1 MSHRYIL
8 HTQARLNP
16 YTKRYHQSPNSLG
29 SNRRRID
36 TIDTMEHPPQ
46 RATLQTILD
55 QWDIPPENSPQ
66 RLIYFDL
73 IADIFHDRMEEY
85 QEMLDNHD
93 ERPSRPDPYDERLH
107 DALYTVQ
114 LMTMALKEGHYRI
127 AALALETIRA
137 HNIFGNHP
145 VMRLAIHN
153 LDILYP
159 HVSQETTEEIALW
172 LLQQYG
178 SRMYD
183 RDVPVAFIAGLLNVP
198 IPHDDEP
205 PL

>member
-1 MSHRYIL
+1 
-8 HTQARLNP
+8 
-16 YTKRYHQSPNSLG
+16 
-29 SNRRRID
+29 
-36 TIDTMEHPPQ
+36 MEHPPQ
-46 RATLQTILD
+46 RATLQAILD
-55 QWDIPPENSPQ
+55 QWDIPSETSAQ

-73 IADIFHDRMEEY
+73 IADIFHDLMEEY
-85 QEMLDNHD
+85 QEMLDNHYD
-93 ERPSRPDPYDERLH
+93 RPAIPITETMGLLVDTEPYSERIH
-107 DALYTVQ
+107 DSLFTVQ

-137 HNIFGNHP
+137 YNIFGTNP

-159 HVSQETTEEIALW
+159 HIAQDTTEEIALW

-183 RDVPVAFIAGLLNVP
+183 RDVPVGFIASLLNVP
-198 IPHDDEP
+198 IPNDSEP
-205 PL
+205 PR